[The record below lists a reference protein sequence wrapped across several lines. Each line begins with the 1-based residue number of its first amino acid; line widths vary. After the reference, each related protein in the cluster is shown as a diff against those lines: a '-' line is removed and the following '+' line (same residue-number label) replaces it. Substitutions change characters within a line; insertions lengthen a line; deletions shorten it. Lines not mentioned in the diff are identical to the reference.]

1 MEWDE
6 KLTKNRIVSEIWKFQ
21 SRVKTQS
28 IIHLYIIN
36 HGQNEHNN
44 DDGNNSSKFHE
55 YLFPFLKDGTL
66 NYIALYSSD
75 TLIEWI
81 IKYGQISIPIP
92 NDYTLL
98 KFPLHTKYTSIY
110 ICIYIN
116 GY

>member
-1 MEWDE
+1 M
-6 KLTKNRIVSEIWKFQ
+6 
-21 SRVKTQS
+21 KTQS

-75 TLIEWI
+75 TLIE
-81 IKYGQISIPIP
+81 
-92 NDYTLL
+92 
-98 KFPLHTKYTSIY
+98 
-110 ICIYIN
+110 
-116 GY
+116 